1 VIYLDILLAV
11 NLFVTYFLLLAT
23 SLLLHRK
30 PKRFRMTLAAI
41 FGSFSSLVIFFPEL
55 PWFIVTLFKLGV
67 GTVLVLVAFGSA
79 GGRLFL
85 KTALLFAA
93 VNFLFAGVMMA
104 LWLFVSPVE
113 MYFRNGIVYFNISAL
128 TLALSTI
135 AAYFVVRLIAKILD
149 RRVTREQLCRI
160 RVAFEGKELLLD
172 AFCDTGNRLTDPF
185 DGTPVI
191 LCEYN
196 AVRSLLPQALQ
207 GYFSDC
213 TAPPPE
219 SRWNRKL
226 RLVPCQTVNGSG
238 MIPCFFP
245 DRFEVLT
252 DSGEHPYNVLIGISR
267 EALSA
272 GEYTALFNATLAQNL

>member
-1 VIYLDILLAV
+1 MIYLDILLAV

-30 PKRFRMTLAAI
+30 PRRLRMTLAAV

-55 PWFIVTLFKLGV
+55 PWLIASLFKLSV
-67 GTVLVLVAFGSA
+67 GTVLVLIAFGSA
-79 GGRLFL
+79 GKRLFL

-104 LWLFVSPVE
+104 LWTFVTPVE
-113 MYFRNGIVYFNISAL
+113 MYFKNGIVYFNISAL
-128 TLALSTI
+128 TLAFSTI
-135 AAYFVVRLIAKILD
+135 VAYFIVRLIAKILD
-149 RRVTREQLCRI
+149 RRVTKEQLCRI
-160 RVAFEGKELLLD
+160 RIAFEGKEVLLD

-196 AVRSLLPQALQ
+196 AVRPLLPQALQ
-207 GYFSDC
+207 GYFFDG
-213 TAPPPE
+213 TAPPSE

-226 RLVPCQTVNGSG
+226 RIVPCQTVNGNG

-245 DRFEVLT
+245 DRFGVL
-252 DSGEHPYNVLIGISR
+252 SGSDERSYKVLIGVSCG
-267 EALSA
+267 AFSA
-272 GEYTALFNATLAQNL
+272 GEYAALFNATLPQNL